1 MPDVDLF
8 TLSLWVMRLA
18 FVALLYIFFMLLA
31 RALWRDLRSTVME
44 TGRALGRLIVVA
56 SPGGIPPEG
65 LSVPLD
71 AVTSLGRDVNN
82 SIVVEDDFASAEH
95 AVLTFRGRA
104 WYVEDRRST
113 NGTYLNGQRVDAV
126 APMGFGDELQVG
138 RVRFR
143 LERVAPGA

>member
-1 MPDVDLF
+1 VDAF
-8 TLSLWVMRLA
+8 TLSLWVLRLA
-18 FVALLYIFFMLLA
+18 FVGLLYLFFVFLA
-31 RALWRDLRSTVME
+31 RALWRDLRTTITE
-44 TGRALGRLIVVA
+44 TGRALGRLIVVG
-56 SPGGIPPEG
+56 SPGGVPPEG

-82 SIVVEDDFASAEH
+82 SIVVEDDFASADH

-104 WYVEDRRST
+104 WYVEDRGST
-113 NGTYLNGQRVDAV
+113 NGTYLNGQRVENV